1 MCIIDRINR
10 LLRERGISA
19 AKMMRDL
26 NFSSGLYSQW
36 KSMGRIPSTDKI
48 EVIAAYLGVS
58 TDYLI
63 SGEGDEGDG
72 ASTSSL
78 TNNHEASMIITD
90 KNERLLIQ
98 HYRALH
104 YARQIQV
111 LSSLI
116 TEVENNQNS

>member
-63 SGEGDEGDG
+63 SGEEGDG
-72 ASTSSL
+72 VPTSSL

-104 YARQIQV
+104 YARQIQI

>member
-26 NFSSGLYSQW
+26 NFSSGLYSQR

-63 SGEGDEGDG
+63 SGEEGDG
-72 ASTSSL
+72 VPTSSL

>member
-1 MCIIDRINR
+1 MCIIDRING
-10 LLRERGISA
+10 LLKERQTSA

-26 NFSSGLYSQW
+26 NLSSGLYSQW
-36 KSMGRIPSTDKI
+36 KSLGRIPSTEKI
-48 EVIAAYLGVS
+48 EMIAAYLGVS

-63 SGEGDEGDG
+63 TGNEEDNKVTGNGNFE
-72 ASTSSL
+72 SS
-78 TNNHEASMIITD
+78 MVITD

-111 LSSLI
+111 LSSII
-116 TEVENNQNS
+116 TEAENTNNS

>member
-48 EVIAAYLGVS
+48 EVIASYLGVS

-63 SGEGDEGDG
+63 SGEEGDG
-72 ASTSSL
+72 VTAPSL

-98 HYRALH
+98 SYRALH

>member
-63 SGEGDEGDG
+63 SGEEGDG
-72 ASTSSL
+72 APTSSL
-78 TNNHEASMIITD
+78 TSNHEASMIITD

-98 HYRALH
+98 NYRALH